1 MRPSGR
7 IPVCSSA
14 VCEGFREL
22 SPGAADPAN
31 AGAALASPG
40 VRAFPSKTTTYRQV
54 LEEQKPGADQALQA
68 RRKVCLLFSAFCMCL
83 SGNRH

>member
-1 MRPSGR
+1 MRKVAVRPSGR

-22 SPGAADPAN
+22 SPEAADPAT
-31 AGAALASPG
+31 AGAALVSPG
-40 VRAFPSKTTTYRQV
+40 VRAFPSKTTTYR
-54 LEEQKPGADQALQA
+54 QKPGADQALQA
-68 RRKVCLLFSAFCMCL
+68 RRKVCLLSSAFCMCL